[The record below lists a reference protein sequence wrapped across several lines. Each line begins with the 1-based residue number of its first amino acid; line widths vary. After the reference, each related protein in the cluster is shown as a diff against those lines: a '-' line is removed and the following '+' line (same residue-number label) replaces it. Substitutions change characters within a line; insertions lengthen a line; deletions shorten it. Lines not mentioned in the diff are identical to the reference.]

1 MEPTPRDNPI
11 LALDN
16 VIVTPH
22 GLCFT
27 DECFTGIARN
37 TFEAVRA
44 LADGVAPKYVVNREA
59 LKHPALSHLRT

>member
-1 MEPTPRDNPI
+1 
-11 LALDN
+11 

-44 LADGVAPKYVVNREA
+44 LADGRAPRYMVNPEA
-59 LKHPALSHLRT
+59 LAHPALAALAA